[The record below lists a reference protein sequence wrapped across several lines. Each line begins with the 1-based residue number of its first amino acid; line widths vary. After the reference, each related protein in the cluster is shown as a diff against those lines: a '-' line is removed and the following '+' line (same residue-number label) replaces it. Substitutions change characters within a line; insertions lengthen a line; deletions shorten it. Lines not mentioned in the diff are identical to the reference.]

1 MAIENCLIVH
11 LLIVIVQPQRPIF
24 LPDSNNCWWLC
35 WFRIDNPL
43 IVQYVLCVALELLY
57 NGLGMELYDCCTKTC
72 SFTNISKK
80 INLLYQHFYHQL
92 NIQHF
97 LFLTYFLFF
106 SLMMSKSKSKSID
119 FIIVCWCWS
128 TTFSLCIFSASS
140 LLIGRIFLS

>member
-43 IVQYVLCVALELLY
+43 IVQYVLYVALELLY

-80 INLLYQHFYHQL
+80 NIFTLSTFLSSTEHTAFSFLNIFLIFSLWWWVSPNPNLLTSLLLVGVEVLHFHCA
-92 NIQHF
+92 
-97 LFLTYFLFF
+97 YFL
-106 SLMMSKSKSKSID
+106 LH
-119 FIIVCWCWS
+119 
-128 TTFSLCIFSASS
+128 LC
-140 LLIGRIFLS
+140 